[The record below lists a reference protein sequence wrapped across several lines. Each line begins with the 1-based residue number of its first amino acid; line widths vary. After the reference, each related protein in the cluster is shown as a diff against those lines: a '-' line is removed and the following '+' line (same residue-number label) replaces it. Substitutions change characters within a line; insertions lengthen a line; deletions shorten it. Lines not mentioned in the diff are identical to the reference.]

1 MALMLGERLCMKTP
15 GSSNYD
21 TIYWFDKLE
30 RKLMTYEDICKRY
43 RVDSMSDEELKA
55 RNYAKVDRM
64 DVMAFYRYYAAQ
76 HMTDE
81 LAAKLEG
88 KDGQEYIKAFK
99 WYFDDTD
106 EEWDFQLFMTAVGTY
121 LTLKWVYK
129 NHIAHCT
136 LFPELRV
143 KVTFEEDDI
152 YGTKT
157 RQELRA
163 IWRKEEEEEEEYK
176 KTLPRRTDY

>member
-1 MALMLGERLCMKTP
+1 
-15 GSSNYD
+15 
-21 TIYWFDKLE
+21 
-30 RKLMTYEDICKRY
+30 
-43 RVDSMSDEELKA
+43 
-55 RNYAKVDRM
+55 
-64 DVMAFYRYYAAQ
+64 
-76 HMTDE
+76 MTDE